1 MLHSYASTLNI
12 SRAKCPGNMMW
23 SLPQALEQNPAIVL
37 RFLHRLVHYD
47 TGTSRAQT
55 ARYTK
60 TKTSIWNLS
69 STGYIALGQD
79 GTEKKQKSHNVPAP
93 AWLLVPEFL
102 DQRAQ
107 YFSLNPSFVQGPTM
121 TLLTFLSTSNSLV
134 SESLPPSY
142 SPWLDQPTLSPVTL
156 THNLVI
162 HTYHHCTLYILY
174 FIWKMLLLGFWCWVS
189 CVPGWVWI
197 HYTSKEGYPETS
209 DPPASTSCLKYR
221 CITTTHL
228 CRADNRPQPLR
239 KSFSFIP
246 NTEKIFI
253 DFSMHT
259 YIGNDLG
266 KIMS

>member
-1 MLHSYASTLNI
+1 MLHSYASNLI

-55 ARYTK
+55 ARYAN

-142 SPWLDQPTLSPVTL
+142 SPWLDQPTFSPVTL

-246 NTEKIFI
+246 NTEKILI
-253 DFSMHT
+253 DFSVHT

-266 KIMS
+266 KVMS